1 MNYLRVRARRAFIHS
16 SMLCTSLLCN
26 NCSLLQLV
34 EPPEGA
40 RALSISI
47 LFLPSRESMDKCAKC
62 HCHANCAGECISC
75 QITEQGRLIR
85 ECRHRREVPC
95 PQTLH
100 KHLIQRRGNG
110 TAPHAEGPGVWYNT
124 WECTITPR
132 WEELCTSGVVGDHK
146 ICTVLEY
153 GETVKYIVIVDFA

>member
-34 EPPEGA
+34 
-40 RALSISI
+40 LSISI

-132 WEELCTSGVVGDHK
+132 WEELFSLPLRFVYPNFAHWFSFTSKVRFFWRGRGW
-146 ICTVLEY
+146 
-153 GETVKYIVIVDFA
+153 GG